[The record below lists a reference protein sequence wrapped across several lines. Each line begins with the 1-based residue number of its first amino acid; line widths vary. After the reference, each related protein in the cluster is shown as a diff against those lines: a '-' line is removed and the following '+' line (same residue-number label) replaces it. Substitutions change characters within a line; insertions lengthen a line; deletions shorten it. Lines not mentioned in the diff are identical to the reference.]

1 MRISHDFSFLLQLS
15 LKGGPHVELYLVGD
29 IQLSGQRNQKKE
41 FHLSQR
47 AWGWGEWGNLEDI
60 LRKIQSWK
68 ALRILWV
75 TFHVSRAHCWAGMHR
90 TDLRPHRGLHKWSW
104 GRSPHSQRVRQNSQS
119 EPYWVDGL
127 TKQSNKMFPHPP
139 KSQQDQ
145 RCYKP
150 IPKLT

>member
-68 ALRILWV
+68 A
-75 TFHVSRAHCWAGMHR
+75 FEFFG
-90 TDLRPHRGLHKWSW
+90 
-104 GRSPHSQRVRQNSQS
+104 
-119 EPYWVDGL
+119 
-127 TKQSNKMFPHPP
+127 
-139 KSQQDQ
+139 
-145 RCYKP
+145 
-150 IPKLT
+150 